1 MRGSRVRVTQAAPV
15 LAKIDLPQLSRS
27 RPVGRVREIPH
38 PSSVDDSVFA
48 REEVAAMTLEQIAN
62 ANGKTLFE
70 FFSETY
76 RWRWGSP
83 PLEGTIDED
92 LRRYQDLGKAPKH
105 TEDYL
110 RQFQATTPY
119 LN

>member
-1 MRGSRVRVTQAAPV
+1 MKS
-15 LAKIDLPQLSRS
+15 LILPD
-27 RPVGRVREIPH
+27 
-38 PSSVDDSVFA
+38 VDDSVFA